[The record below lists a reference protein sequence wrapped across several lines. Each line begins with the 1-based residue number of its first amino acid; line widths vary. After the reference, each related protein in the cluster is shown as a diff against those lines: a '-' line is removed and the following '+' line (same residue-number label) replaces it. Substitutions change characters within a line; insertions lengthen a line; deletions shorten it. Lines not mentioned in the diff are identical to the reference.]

1 MSLVSLEIK
10 PKTTTEESLN
20 LHPGSQT
27 GFIFPAQANQ
37 LEMTAWSSVLSRMT
51 KYTGSVGKKQK
62 GLCMFTIHSGRKCDS
77 PHTMHSLTLMKTFKE
92 TMEAD
97 DFLGNRNVGK
107 IKLPRQKGRICKM
120 CVVVF

>member
-10 PKTTTEESLN
+10 PKTTTKESLN

-37 LEMTAWSSVLSRMT
+37 LEVAAWSSVLSRMT
-51 KYTGSVGKKQK
+51 KYTGSVGKQRN
-62 GLCMFTIHSGRKCDS
+62 GLCMFTIDSGRKCDS
-77 PHTMHSLTLMKTFKE
+77 THTMRWLTLMKTFKE
-92 TMEAD
+92 TMKAD

-107 IKLPRQKGRICKM
+107 IKLPHQKGRKCKM
-120 CVVVF
+120 CMCV